1 MNNTIKNKY
10 REEMVAKLLA
20 FCSGKDNENDCGLIA
35 SNKFNMPFVT
45 DDGEEGWFEVTVSVP
60 NDAGDDGYLK
70 RDAYALHLTEKAQKE
85 AEAKAKKEAKI
96 AKDKARREELK
107 RKAKSE

>member
-1 MNNTIKNKY
+1 MTNTIKNKV
-10 REEMVAKLLA
+10 REEMTAKLFA
-20 FCSGKDNENDCGLIA
+20 FCAGNENENDCGLIA
-35 SNKFNMPFVT
+35 SNKFNFPFVT
-45 DDGEEGWFEVTVSVP
+45 DDGEEGWFEVTISVP

-96 AKDKARREELK
+96 AKVLSFRR
-107 RKAKSE
+107 RS